1 MLKVT
6 PILDRILI
14 KQDEGAEKIGVFFVP
29 ESAREKPR
37 QGTVVAIGPGLLNS
51 DGKYLPMMTKV
62 GDKVVYGEYAGH
74 EISVDG
80 EKFIIV
86 KEGELLLIL

>member
-14 KQDEGAEKIGVFFVP
+14 KQDEGVEKIGVLYVP
-29 ESAREKPR
+29 ESSREKPK
-37 QGTVVAIGPGLLNS
+37 QGTVVAVGPGLLNF

-62 GDKVVYGEYAGH
+62 GDIVIYGEFAGH
-74 EISVDG
+74 EITVNGD
-80 EKFIIV
+80 KYIIV